1 MAARPRKG
9 IRLRSVAEFRRHV
22 AGFVAFALGFLVLSL
37 GIGVLGYHWIAG
49 LNWIDSLLNAAMI
62 LTGMGPV
69 SPMPDDASKLFASAY
84 AIFGG
89 AVYPAVTA
97 LVLFPFV
104 HRMMSV
110 LHLQAQGDDGASD
123 RDAP

>member
-9 IRLRSVAEFRRHV
+9 LKLRSAAEFRRHV
-22 AGFVAFALGFLVLSL
+22 AGFVGFALGFLVLSL
-37 GIGVLGYHWIAG
+37 GIGMAGYHWIVG
-49 LNWIDSLLNAAMI
+49 LGWIDSLLNAAMI

-69 SPMPDDASKLFASAY
+69 SQMPDDPSKLFASAY

-97 LVLFPFV
+97 IVLFPFL
-104 HRMMSV
+104 HRMMSI
-110 LHLQAQGDDGASD
+110 LHLQARGDDGASD
-123 RDAP
+123 RDGP